1 MAETMV
7 KAGGAARAAPEEALK
22 NIEAISGENP
32 ALARVNRAFL
42 DRVKTLGFPH
52 RKHEMFTFVDT
63 PRIVNALSG
72 ARRKKRPD
80 APAEPPGG
88 LVFPGSEENLV
99 VIRDGYY
106 EESLSTA
113 GAGVSVRRLADA
125 VSEEWVENRLVVSA
139 EEETDVFAAAAG
151 ALMADGVV
159 IEIGPGE
166 KLSGPLQILLV
177 STGAENGL
185 SLAATRVLLK
195 AGEGSSAEVIV
206 KSAGPGGVVL
216 SSLDIILERGASLGF
231 YDIQAED
238 EGALSLGK
246 TRAVMAED
254 SRLEAFIAFG
264 GLLMS
269 RKNFEARLMEE
280 GASLDLKCAAVL
292 AGSEQAHSYVRVHH
306 EAPGCESDQLFRD
319 IVGGSARVSVDGTVI
334 VHPGAARSRS
344 TQLVNNL
351 LLSDEARADTK
362 PNLMIYAGDVK
373 CSHGATSGSVDEEML
388 FYLRTRGFS
397 EKAARALL
405 TTGFI
410 RRVLDA
416 VGNRA
421 VAEEAAALLFP
432 RLEA

>member
-7 KAGGAARAAPEEALK
+7 KAGGAAEEALK
-22 NIEAISGENP
+22 NIETISGENP
-32 ALARVNRAFL
+32 ALAGVNRAFM

-52 RKHEMFTFVDT
+52 KKHEMFTFVDT
-63 PRIVNALSG
+63 SRIVNALSG
-72 ARRKKRPD
+72 ARRKKRAD
-80 APAEPPGG
+80 APAEPTEG
-88 LVFPGSEENLV
+88 LVFPGSGENLA
-99 VIRDGYY
+99 VILDGYY
-106 EESLSTA
+106 EESLSAA
-113 GAGVSVRRLADA
+113 GAGVSARRLDGALA
-125 VSEEWVENRLVVSA
+125 EGWVENRLTACVD
-139 EEETDVFAAAAG
+139 EETDVFAAAAG
-151 ALMADGVV
+151 ALMTDGVV
-159 IEIGPGE
+159 VEIAPGV
-166 KLSGPLQILLV
+166 KLSAPLQILMI
-177 STGAENGL
+177 STSPEDAPF
-185 SLAATRVLLK
+185 LAAPRVLLK

-206 KSAGPGGVVL
+206 KNGGGGVVL
-216 SSLDIILERGASLGF
+216 SSLDVILERGASLGF

-238 EGALSLGK
+238 ESALSLGK
-246 TRAVMAED
+246 TRAVMAGD

-264 GLLMS
+264 GLGTA

-280 GASLDLKCAAVL
+280 GAALDMKLAAVL
-292 AGSEQAHSYVRVHH
+292 TGAGRAHSYVRVHH
-306 EAPGCESDQLFRD
+306 EAPRCESDQLFRD

-334 VHPGAARSRS
+334 VHPGAQLARS

-362 PNLMIYAGDVK
+362 PNLMIYADDVK

-416 VGNRA
+416 VANRA
-421 VAEEAAALLFP
+421 VAEAAAELLLP